1 MAFYSL
7 EGKDINASDPEWWKY
22 SDEVIIPK
30 GVDIY
35 KRTISYYQEESDF
48 ILHLRDDSENL
59 QASEELRQVQHQI
72 QDKTERVRQEQ
83 EDASKGQ
90 KADSRKTARHKDMK
104 KQVQYSSKRD
114 ERKASAKNKRK
125 EKNVKFQ
132 NE

>member
-35 KRTISYYQEESDF
+35 KWTISYYQEESDF

-59 QASEELRQVQHQI
+59 QTSEVI
-72 QDKTERVRQEQ
+72 
-83 EDASKGQ
+83 
-90 KADSRKTARHKDMK
+90 
-104 KQVQYSSKRD
+104 YC
-114 ERKASAKNKRK
+114 
-125 EKNVKFQ
+125 
-132 NE
+132 